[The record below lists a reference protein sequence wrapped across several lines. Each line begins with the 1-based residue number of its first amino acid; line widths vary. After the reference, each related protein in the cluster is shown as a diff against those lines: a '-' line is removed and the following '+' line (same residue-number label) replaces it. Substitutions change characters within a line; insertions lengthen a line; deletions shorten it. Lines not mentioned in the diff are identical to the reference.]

1 MKRVMLILLAL
12 LCSEAAF
19 AADTVYRSVNEKGEV
34 VYSSQP
40 TEGGEEVKIAPGPTK
55 AQMEEAKRREQ
66 VLKQAAEK
74 GQVRRDQ
81 TAQERKQAV
90 AERTKAVAEA
100 KKQLEEAKI
109 YRDDDWQY
117 VAGGKRHL
125 KPSYFERVEQAEKAL
140 EAAKKRL
147 KQ

>member
-1 MKRVMLILLAL
+1 MKKVMLFLLAL
-12 LCSEAAF
+12 YSGEAVLAED
-19 AADTVYRSVNEKGEV
+19 AIYRSVNEKGEV

-40 TEGGEEVKIAPGPTK
+40 TEGAEEVKIAPGPTK
-55 AQMEEAKRREQ
+55 AQIEEARRREQ
-66 VLKQAAEK
+66 VLKQAAEQ
-74 GQVRRDQ
+74 GQLKRDQ
-81 TAQERKQAV
+81 TALDRKKAATEAKSAIAE
-90 AERTKAVAEA
+90 AER
-100 KKQLEEAKI
+100 QLEEAKA